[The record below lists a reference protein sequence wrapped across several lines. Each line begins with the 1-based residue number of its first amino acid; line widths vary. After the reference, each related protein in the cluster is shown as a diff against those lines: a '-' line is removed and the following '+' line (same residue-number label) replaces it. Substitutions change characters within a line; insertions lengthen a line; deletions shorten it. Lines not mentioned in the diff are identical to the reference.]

1 MERANSY
8 SNPLTI
14 KPKQTNLRETLSHL
28 NFILQTLNLRRKL
41 RRVRWMRVLR
51 DRVPSKHRR
60 RRPMNAFLTRRQ
72 LLRFEPSHLPVPPIG
87 GTLLLRHL
95 QIHQQKTLILF
106 QISAQT
112 HQNFS
117 SSKPQIPN
125 ENILKFFEIY
135 YLQIQK
141 ICVLFFFLLLS
152 LCLSHSLRY
161 KKMEG
166 RGNEYDTMSFLI
178 CSSF

>member
-95 QIHQQKTLILF
+95 QIHQQKTLTLF

-112 HQNFS
+112 HHNFS

-125 ENILKFFEIY
+125 ENIQKFLKFITSKSKKF
-135 YLQIQK
+135 
-141 ICVLFFFLLLS
+141 VFFFFLTFVSLS
-152 LCLSHSLRY
+152 LSLSDI
-161 KKMEG
+161 KK
-166 RGNEYDTMSFLI
+166 
-178 CSSF
+178 